1 MLFSISGT
9 DSYRV
14 KEKLN
19 ELKAEFAKKRDQSG
33 LNVINLDGED
43 LDIDQFTSEVMA
55 TPFLGEKKMV
65 IVKNIF
71 KNRNKKINKD
81 VADFLKKHTTSQS
94 PSQKDEKISGGIDN
108 VVGFVNFLD
117 PEKYKGKTKLTGP
130 LVKLLA
136 SQKFYWEFDLLTYR
150 SLNIWIKK
158 YCDQNGVKIENR
170 AVDELA
176 AMVGND
182 LEALVLEINKLKAYC
197 NDKIIATD
205 NVKKLVNAKFD
216 ENIFNLVDAL
226 GQKNQKL
233 ALKLT
238 ADQLNSGNHELMILK
253 MIIRQFK
260 ILLQVK
266 NSGPN
271 IKMHPFVLQKAKNQ
285 ANNFSHNRLK
295 WIYQELIELEIKMKS
310 GYKNPE
316 LLFDLFITNLSTK
329 NIWQNIIIVIN
340 FILGLVFCKRKA
352 ALINLTFLARYK
364 RK

>member
-1 MLFSISGT
+1 MRFSISGT

-158 YCDQNGVKIENR
+158 LQQQLITLMKSQKVI
-170 AVDELA
+170 L
-176 AMVGND
+176 
-182 LEALVLEINKLKAYC
+182 
-197 NDKIIATD
+197 
-205 NVKKLVNAKFD
+205 KKL
-216 ENIFNLVDAL
+216 E
-226 GQKNQKL
+226 
-233 ALKLT
+233 LKL
-238 ADQLNSGNHELMILK
+238 
-253 MIIRQFK
+253 
-260 ILLQVK
+260 
-266 NSGPN
+266 
-271 IKMHPFVLQKAKNQ
+271 NQ
-285 ANNFSHNRLK
+285 R
-295 WIYQELIELEIKMKS
+295 
-310 GYKNPE
+310 
-316 LLFDLFITNLSTK
+316 
-329 NIWQNIIIVIN
+329 
-340 FILGLVFCKRKA
+340 
-352 ALINLTFLARYK
+352 
-364 RK
+364 